1 MRFSVAQADSR
12 LTVKV
17 TRRRVLGAA
26 LGVPLVALAGC
37 GTSRAPSTD
46 DLLLAWPAQNRWP
59 DLLMQAPA
67 EVQEAYR
74 YAVAHPDVLRYMP
87 CFCGCG
93 AQGHTSNYD
102 CYVRDVRS
110 DGSVLL
116 DPMSF
121 G

>member
-1 MRFSVAQADSR
+1 MQSPAQSLR
-12 LTVKV
+12 NM
-17 TRRRVLGAA
+17 TRRRLVGAA
-26 LGVPLVALAGC
+26 LGLPLVALAGC
-37 GTSRAPSTD
+37 GTTRTPSTD
-46 DLLLAWPAQNRWP
+46 DLLVAWPAKDRWP
-59 DLLMQAPA
+59 AVLNQASA

-74 YAVAHPDVLRYMP
+74 FAVAHPDVLRYIP

-102 CYVRDVRS
+102 CYVREARA

>member
-1 MRFSVAQADSR
+1 MQAPAQSLR
-12 LTVKV
+12 KM
-17 TRRRVLGAA
+17 TRRRLVGAA
-26 LGVPLVALAGC
+26 LGVPIVALAGC
-37 GTSRAPSTD
+37 GTTRTPSTD
-46 DLLLAWPAQNRWP
+46 DLLLAWPAKDRWP
-59 DLLMQAPA
+59 AVLNQAPA

-74 YAVAHPDVLRYMP
+74 FAVAHPDVLRSMP

-102 CYVRDVRS
+102 CYVREVRA